1 MSKKLTFFALFLLAV
16 FIISSVS
23 LEGIGKN
30 ARRPAIVAGAERV
43 VDLQRTDLGWEGTW
57 YWIVGTSGNAT
68 NLTGVTALGLLEAFR
83 DVKDPVYLGAAELA
97 ATFIKTHLGAGATGA
112 QYHVR
117 TTAPDIVF
125 LHRLSEVTGDSSYAT
140 RATSEW
146 NNLKS
151 FWPTAG
157 HLDSLFHTINRPST
171 WDIAFFLEAAHMSG
185 DTEWADDTA
194 VILAD
199 FDDSFYYGDTGWYA
213 LNVAGAVR
221 ALVGC
226 GYYSDYPE
234 EIISLLN
241 CLIGLVDAD
250 NGVGGWVQDSAYAI
264 LALNTV
270 GGAAR
275 PYANSLGRWLARRQD
290 DSGGWLEPYKLDYAE
305 FPEVDGEAVRALSS
319 TIGANVTLDGFE
331 PGLVMNSSWRKSINN
346 AISSATPFN
355 DN

>member
-1 MSKKLTFFALFLLAV
+1 MNKKLTFFALFLLAI
-16 FIISSVS
+16 FIISNVT
-23 LEGIGKN
+23 LDGAGKN
-30 ARRPAIVAGAERV
+30 ARRPAIVAGADRV
-43 VDLQRTDLGWEGTW
+43 VELQRIDSGWEGTW
-57 YWIVGTSGNAT
+57 YWYVSTGDAT

-83 DVKDPVYLGAAELA
+83 DVKDSAYLDAAENA
-97 ATFIKTHLGAGATGA
+97 AYFIMTHLGIGAEPAT

-125 LHRLSEVTGDSSYAT
+125 LHRLSEVTGAPSYAT
-140 RATSEW
+140 RANLEW

-157 HLDSLFHTINRPST
+157 DLNSLFHAINRRSA

-185 DTEWADDTA
+185 DATWADQA
-194 VILAD
+194 AAILAD
-199 FDDSFYYGDTGWYA
+199 TTDLFYYGTDTWWYA

-226 GYYSDYPE
+226 GHFGQHSE
-234 EIISLLN
+234 AIISLLN
-241 CLIGLVDAD
+241 SLIPLVDAD
-250 NGVGGWVQDSAYAI
+250 NGVDGWVQDSAYAV

-275 PYANSLGRWLARRQD
+275 AYANSLGRWLARQQEIN
-290 DSGGWLEPYKLDYAE
+290 GGWIEPNGNEY
-305 FPEVDGEAVRALSS
+305 PETDGEAVRALSV

-331 PGLVMNSSWRKSINN
+331 PGLVVKSSWRRSDN
-346 AISSATPFN
+346 AKAAKPFN